1 VDKKKT
7 RIAGEFIRSELR
19 RRNLPGGTER
29 VCCGGRIR
37 FSKDYKSQLK
47 ALNMHGSFEVTEKG
61 AITAF
66 IDV

>member
-1 VDKKKT
+1 MGTKT

-19 RRNLPGGTER
+19 RRNLPGGKET
-29 VCCGGRIR
+29 VCCGGRVR

-47 ALNMHGSFEVTEKG
+47 ALKMSGSFEITEKG
-61 AITAF
+61 VIAAF